1 MAGVSFSSIPW
12 GDMVRELCHRQGS
25 TLAKEASWLPQG
37 ELYERQP
44 RAVLLRRRDSC
55 EPLAVSTQSIQMR
68 VHASPVRGSR
78 HQQYFRSAKTPR
90 TQVLSTEAPLSTS
103 LYSKFMQFVF
113 GTYIGNL
120 IPIKHALVSLGLFGF
135 VNISHT

>member
-25 TLAKEASWLPQG
+25 TLAKEAIWLPQG

-55 EPLAVSTQSIQMR
+55 EPLAVSTQHPDEGAR
-68 VHASPVRGSR
+68 
-78 HQQYFRSAKTPR
+78 
-90 TQVLSTEAPLSTS
+90 
-103 LYSKFMQFVF
+103 
-113 GTYIGNL
+113 
-120 IPIKHALVSLGLFGF
+120 
-135 VNISHT
+135 